1 VNLRP
6 ANFIG
11 AAALISG
18 CCALALCLVLPLA
31 AEPATAEPATAPPA
45 TAERAATI
53 TPDITPPTTT
63 STTTTTASTSIAS
76 TSTASIGLTADQ
88 YYSSRWAEIQRDVSQ
103 FARPDVSAV
112 RVVADGDWRRTVLEC
127 VSVYGLASGAVNAYR
142 ISELI
147 CEQQYPSVTH
157 LEFASTVASRAR
169 LYDFYEKTLRPCLV
183 LFGQQ
188 TLDTPAYRTAMQPEP
203 FFWRI
208 NPPLSP
214 DSIVHYRMQRCPAPV
229 LPST

>member
-1 VNLRP
+1 MNLRP

-18 CCALALCLVLPLA
+18 CCVLAASLLLPL
-31 AEPATAEPATAPPA
+31 TAEPAAAVPVPA
-45 TAERAATI
+45 VPAATI
-53 TPDITPPTTT
+53 TPDVSPSTTTPTRVSPTDLPPTPPT
-63 STTTTTASTSIAS
+63 AE
-76 TSTASIGLTADQ
+76 Q
-88 YYSSRWAEIQRDVSQ
+88 YYPSRWAEIQRDVSQ

-112 RVVADGDWRRTVLEC
+112 RVVADGDWLRTVLEC

-203 FFWRI
+203 FFWRV